1 MLRSGY
7 ARLTLTWLPT
17 STIGSGRGAWGRAPC
32 LLCGYSDRCVGRS
45 LPRLD
50 VVECL
55 MRVTYDDEA
64 NAAYVELEDDATV
77 GSAVENIVVE
87 RPGRGDIVLD
97 FDAEGRLLGVE
108 VIGARELLRT
118 AVLNAA
124 NQI

>member
-1 MLRSGY
+1 MAGPPG
-7 ARLTLTWLPT
+7 LTGPM
-17 STIGSGRGAWGRAPC
+17 RAVNAADQC
-32 LLCGYSDRCVGRS
+32 TGCG

-64 NAAYVELEDDATV
+64 NAAYLELEDDVAE
-77 GSAVENIVVE
+77 GSAVENVVVE

-97 FDAEGRLLGVE
+97 FDADGRLLGVE
-108 VIGARELLRT
+108 VIGATKLLHT

-124 NQI
+124 DQIGPTRP